1 MFRPRCFGLK
11 TLILI
16 SLTQT
21 LELVLYAFAKST
33 TALRF
38 CTLLPSFITLLSSS
52 DTAWECFLLSSEF
65 SSQEASPS
73 LLELLSVR
81 YTCPRK
87 SRGSSEAI
95 HHGFPHHCH
104 FDRLIH
110 PHESSS
116 CLWSN
121 ISSWIVSTCLARKLS
136 SFAIDQM
143 IRSLIM
149 KDVFLKSHNGQWFP
163 TLTLVTFRFG
173 IFYKNKTRNQQALMV
188 TWGP

>member
-116 CLWSN
+116 CLIKYFFLNSFHLSCKETFLICNWSN
-121 ISSWIVSTCLARKLS
+121 DQV
-136 SFAIDQM
+136 IDYQGRLLKITQWAM
-143 IRSLIM
+143 TSNFNFGNFQ
-149 KDVFLKSHNGQWFP
+149 VWHFLQK
-163 TLTLVTFRFG
+163 
-173 IFYKNKTRNQQALMV
+173 
-188 TWGP
+188 